1 MRLMLNLLQKTLLNK
16 KYCFENVL
24 NIQTNSIFSVLFFYL
39 FLVQGGDQEIMITI
53 IIIYYNKC
61 WLVVLRDL
69 SIGLVVFVSHWSYL
83 IFPHLPIKLISRN
96 NTYHLPKNTILIPSH
111 PLNNKQQQSKN
122 NRTKN

>member
-24 NIQTNSIFSVLFFYL
+24 DIQTNSIFSVLFFYL

-69 SIGLVVFVSHWSYL
+69 SIGLVVFGSH
-83 IFPHLPIKLISRN
+83 
-96 NTYHLPKNTILIPSH
+96 
-111 PLNNKQQQSKN
+111 
-122 NRTKN
+122 